1 MTHATQ
7 DIRSPAAD
15 LLPQLAAGHTHRIGR
30 VASRLT
36 WLVAGLVLAASLVG
50 LVVDGIYTGAVST
63 AEMLRGYDLVTA
75 VAVVPGLVVAVHLAR
90 RGLVVAQLVT
100 ASLLAYLVYTYAYYL
115 FGTGFNDLL
124 LLHAVVF
131 AAALSAF
138 VLTITTI
145 DVRSVAQRFSP
156 RTRVRGIAGILGALA
171 VALGGMWSYFA
182 VNNAVTGH
190 VPAGSQLV
198 ETDTIV
204 HLGMAL
210 DLSLLVPLYAVAAV
224 LLWQRAAWGYVL
236 ATVALLAG
244 ILHQVSYLVAMPFQ
258 VAADIPEAVSYD
270 PIEPVI
276 VLLYLIAT
284 ALLLDG
290 ARRGSTPS

>member
-15 LLPQLAAGHTHRIGR
+15 LRPQLAAGHTHRIGR

>member
-15 LLPQLAAGHTHRIGR
+15 LRPQLAAGHTHRIGR

-36 WLVAGLVLAASLVG
+36 WLVAGLALAASLVG

>member
-15 LLPQLAAGHTHRIGR
+15 LRPQLAAGHTHRIGP

-36 WLVAGLVLAASLVG
+36 WLVAGLALAASLVG

-75 VAVVPGLVVAVHLAR
+75 VAVVPGLVVAVHLAW